1 MTTTHE
7 KYMRR
12 CFELAQKG
20 LGKVA
25 PNPMV
30 GAVVVHNG
38 EIIGEGYHQLYG
50 EAHAEPNAINSVKDQ
65 ELLKESTLYVN
76 LEPCSHYGKT
86 PPCSLL
92 IIQKQIPQ
100 VVICNVDPFPEVSGR
115 GIKMLQD
122 AGIDVSWGILKKE
135 GWELNKRFFTFHE
148 KKRPYI
154 FLKWAQSED
163 GFIDSDRTD
172 NTIPPTVFSTT
183 ETQRLNHIMRAEESA
198 ILVGT
203 NTVLMDNPQLTNRMS
218 EGNNPTR
225 IVIDRKG
232 IISEEYRILNDAA
245 QTLVFTDVDK
255 QNSEHTQYCKINF
268 KQDILPQIMNE
279 LYSQRLSSVIVEGGS
294 KVLQSF
300 IAANIWDEAKVEI
313 APIKLEKG
321 VKAPNIDSTYLS
333 ESQNWNPNKILIY
346 KNNR

>member
-1 MTTTHE
+1 
-7 KYMRR
+7 MRR

-30 GAVVVHNG
+30 GAVVVHKG

-50 EAHAEPNAINSVKDQ
+50 EAHAEPNAINSVKNQD
-65 ELLKESTLYVN
+65 LLKESTLYVN

-92 IIQKQIPQ
+92 IIQKQIPR
-100 VVICNVDPFPEVSGR
+100 VVICNVDPYPEVAGR

-122 AGIDVSWGILKKE
+122 KGVDVNWGILEAE
-135 GWELNKRFFTFHE
+135 GRELNKRFFTFHE

-163 GFIDSDRTD
+163 GFIDSDRTESSV
-172 NTIPPTVFSTT
+172 PPIMFSTK
-183 ETQRLNHIMRAEESA
+183 ETHELNHKMRAEEAA

-203 NTVLMDNPQLTNRMS
+203 KTVLMDNPQLTNRMC
-218 EGNNPTR
+218 EGENPTR
-225 IVIDRKG
+225 IAIDRKG
-232 IISEEYRILNDAA
+232 IISEEYRILNNAA
-245 QTLVFTDVDK
+245 PTLVFTEVEK
-255 QNSEHTQYCKINF
+255 QNSEHTQYFKINF

-279 LYSQRLSSVIVEGGS
+279 LYSQKLNSLIIEGGAT
-294 KVLQSF
+294 VLASF
-300 IAANIWDEAKVEI
+300 INANLWDEAKVEV
-313 APIKLEKG
+313 APIILKKG
-321 VKAPNIDSTYLS
+321 VISPTINSGYLT
-333 ESQNWNPNKILIY
+333 ETQNWNPNKILIY
-346 KNNR
+346 KNH

>member
-1 MTTTHE
+1 MATDE
-7 KYMRR
+7 KYMQR

-20 LGKVA
+20 ISHVA

-30 GAVVVHNG
+30 GAVIVHKG

-50 EAHAEPNAINSVKDQ
+50 QAHAEPNAINSVKNQD
-65 ELLKESTLYVN
+65 LLKDSTLYVN

-92 IIQKQIPQ
+92 IIQKQIPR
-100 VVICNVDPFPEVSGR
+100 VVICNVDPFHEVAGR

-122 AGIDVSWGILKKE
+122 AGVDVSWGILESE
-135 GWELNKRFFTFHE
+135 GREVNKRFFTFHE

-172 NTIPPTVFSTT
+172 NTTPPVIFSTE
-183 ETQRLNHIMRAEESA
+183 ETQKLNHKMRAEEAA

-203 NTVLMDNPQLTNRMS
+203 NTVLMDNPQLTNRMC
-218 EGNNPTR
+218 EGRNPTR

-232 IISEEYRILNDAA
+232 IISEEYRILNDEAK
-245 QTLVFTDVDK
+245 TLVFTEADK
-255 QNSEHTQYCKINF
+255 QNSEHTQYFKINF
-268 KQDILPQIMNE
+268 KQDILPLIMNE
-279 LYSQRLSSVIVEGGS
+279 LYSQKLNSLIVEGGLT
-294 KVLQSF
+294 VLESF
-300 IAANIWDEAKVEI
+300 IAANLWDEAKVEI
-313 APIKLEKG
+313 APIKLIKG
-321 VKAPNIDSTYLS
+321 VTAPSIKQDYLT
-333 ESQNWNPNKILIY
+333 ESQDCNPNKILIY
-346 KNNR
+346 KNH